1 MAPWY
6 PGDEEQEEEPR
17 AGCSQAALT
26 SQLQG
31 GRLARQTNEGG
42 AQPWYP
48 SEAELGGL
56 PDSDGERSVVSLSMI
71 TPASGIHY
79 GSAEGLAECQNWQ
92 PAPASRVR
100 WASPVPGATGPGGGM
115 AVDDA
120 VADVSGSAQTP
131 LLRLYGARSFH
142 QSARH
147 GSRVEEIAVD
157 GSSSLARPSPVPI
170 VGLGQ
175 RRPTASEPVA
185 RRQEEPAQ
193 EKGGGKKQKVDY
205 MNNPHLCLTAQ
216 EQLDKA
222 RTEAAAELV
231 AAVPWQLTTLG
242 KPDAPGPG
250 GFERTAEERLTAL
263 VRAVYVKG
271 PSRNKMAAGM
281 LNKMATFKSERTGG
295 ARLAARF
302 VPDPGRVHGGVQ
314 GALRENQRA
323 RNAGQPDARQ
333 HPLAAPAGSGG
344 AVAG

>member
-56 PDSDGERSVVSLSMI
+56 PDSDGERSVVSLSMS

-79 GSAEGLAECQNWQ
+79 GSAEGLAGCQDWGPWSG
-92 PAPASRVR
+92 PAYRGR
-100 WASPVPGATGPGGGM
+100 WGTPEAPCHGGM

-131 LLRLYGARSFH
+131 LLRLAGARSLH

-147 GSRVEEIAVD
+147 GHRVEEIAVD

-205 MNNPHLCLTAQ
+205 MNNPHLCLTAK

-250 GFERTAEERLTAL
+250 GFERTAEE
-263 VRAVYVKG
+263 
-271 PSRNKMAAGM
+271 
-281 LNKMATFKSERTGG
+281 
-295 ARLAARF
+295 
-302 VPDPGRVHGGVQ
+302 GVVQ
-314 GALRENQRA
+314 
-323 RNAGQPDARQ
+323 
-333 HPLAAPAGSGG
+333 
-344 AVAG
+344 V